1 MSTTVATTQTSQ
13 TVQTSQAA
21 IFHAPGS
28 PLVTVAL
35 PLRLPRAGEV
45 RVRITCCTIC
55 GSDVHTYR
63 GHRST
68 PTPTVL
74 GHEILGV
81 IDAIGAGPIT
91 LDHEGNELNVGDRI
105 TWSIAANCGDCFYC
119 NDALPQKCEHLFKYG
134 HEKVSDDHPLSG
146 GLAQHCLL
154 APGTAI
160 VRVPDS
166 ISDLVACPA
175 NCATATVAAALR
187 MGRVKA
193 GQTVLIQG
201 MGALGLTA
209 AAMASSLGAKHV
221 IGCDVVQDRLKLG
234 KQFGVTHAVFMGDGD
249 GGDELARLSKE
260 LTGGRGIDVAVE
272 LSGSRHAMQMA
283 LPLLRVGGRYALVG
297 AVFPGDDIAINPE
310 MVVRRMLTTFGLH
323 NYTPDDLLT
332 AVRFL
337 AQHHQNYP
345 FELMVQGCWPLRE
358 ADAAL
363 KFAVAHHALRV
374 AIIPGD

>member
-1 MSTTVATTQTSQ
+1 MSSTVAVTQTTQTSQ
-13 TVQTSQAA
+13 AA
-21 IFHAPGS
+21 LFYAPGS
-28 PLVTVAL
+28 ALEIVAL

-45 RVRITCCTIC
+45 RVRISCCTIC

-81 IDAIGAGPIT
+81 IDAIGPGHIA
-91 LDHEGNELNVGDRI
+91 LDYEGSKLHVGDRI

-134 HEKVSDDHPLSG
+134 HEKVNDDHPLSG

-160 VRVPDS
+160 VRVPDA

-187 MGRVKA
+187 MARIKQ

-209 AAMASSLGAKHV
+209 CAMARSMGAAQV
-221 IGCDVVQDRLKLG
+221 IGCDVVQDRLDLAR
-234 KQFGVTHAVFMGDGD
+234 QFGVTHTVLMSDVEGDVQ
-249 GGDELARLSKE
+249 LVKQAKE
-260 LTGGRGIDVAVE
+260 LTQGRGIDVAIE
-272 LSGSRHAMQMA
+272 LSGSRQAMQTA
-283 LPLLRVGGRYALVG
+283 VPLLRTGGRYALVG
-297 AVFPGDDIAINPE
+297 AAFPSESIAINPE
-310 MVVRRMLTTFGLH
+310 MVVRRMLTIFGLH
-323 NYTPDDLLT
+323 NYTPDDLL
-332 AVRFL
+332 AAMRFL
-337 AQHHQNYP
+337 ALHHQTYP
-345 FELMVQGCWPLRE
+345 FEQLIQGSWPLSE
-358 ADAAL
+358 AE
-363 KFAVAHHALRV
+363 VAFQYAIQHHALRV
-374 AIIPGD
+374 AIRPNG

>member
-1 MSTTVATTQTSQ
+1 MSTTVTTT
-13 TVQTSQAA
+13 QTSQAA
-21 IFHAPGS
+21 IFYAPGN
-28 PLVTVAL
+28 PFGLVAL
-35 PLRLPRAGEV
+35 PLRQPRAGEV
-45 RVRITCCTIC
+45 RVRVSCCTIC

-63 GHRST
+63 GHRLT

-81 IDAIGAGPIT
+81 IDAIGADQQV
-91 LDHEGNELNVGDRI
+91 LDHEGIALHVGDRI
-105 TWSIAANCGDCFYC
+105 TWSIAASCGDCFYC

-160 VRVPDS
+160 VRVPDC

-187 MGRVKA
+187 IARIRA

-209 AAMASSLGAKHV
+209 CAMAREMGARYV
-221 IGCDVVQDRLKLG
+221 IGCDVVQERLELG
-234 KQFGVTHAVFMGDGD
+234 RQFGVTHTVRMGDAEGD
-249 GGDELARLSKE
+249 AQLARLAKE
-260 LTGGRGIDVAVE
+260 LTQGRGIDVAIE
-272 LSGSRHAMQMA
+272 LSGSRQAMQA
-283 LPLLRVGGRYALVG
+283 AVPLLRIGGRYTLVG
-297 AVFPGDDIAINPE
+297 AVCPTDNIVINPE
-310 MVVRRMLTTFGLH
+310 MVVRRMLTILGLH

-337 AQHHQNYP
+337 TQHHQTYP
-345 FELMVQGCWPLRE
+345 FEQLVQGSWPLNE
-358 ADAAL
+358 ADAAFTYAI
-363 KFAVAHHALRV
+363 KHHALRV
-374 AIIPGD
+374 AIRPSPEYS